1 MYLETGLGQ
10 LPKGSAK
17 PPPKSPARR
26 PQRAPTISQPR
37 AVPADQLLDASVKWG
52 LKVPFRTDFGAFLQE
67 MAKAIGRHVIKDA
80 RDITKVDDWILKRPQ
95 NEQRLKA
102 IHDDVKRVKQE
113 SDIVIVRT
121 RFNYIRSHI
130 DPQRYSSEVKIL
142 GTTL

>member
-26 PQRAPTISQPR
+26 PQRTPTISPPR
-37 AVPADQLLDASVKWG
+37 AVPADQLFDASVKWG
-52 LKVPFRTDFGAFLQE
+52 LKVSFRRDFAAFLQE

-80 RDITKVDDWILKRPQ
+80 RDITKVDDWILKRPE

-102 IHDDVKRVKQE
+102 IHDDLKRVKQE
-113 SDIVIVRT
+113 SDIAIVRT
-121 RFNYIRSHI
+121 RFNYIRSHV
-130 DPQRYSSEVKIL
+130 DPQRYSSEVTIL
-142 GTTL
+142 GTS

>member
-1 MYLETGLGQ
+1 MYFSETGLGQ
-10 LPKGSAK
+10 IKPQPKGT
-17 PPPKSPARR
+17 
-26 PQRAPTISQPR
+26 PQRRKKLVISQPR
-37 AVPADQLLDASVKWG
+37 AVPADQLLDASLKWG

-80 RDITKVDDWILKRPQ
+80 RDITKVDDWILKRAA

-102 IHDDVKRVKQE
+102 IHDDLKPVKQE

-130 DPQRYSSEVKIL
+130 DPQRYSSEVIIL
-142 GTTL
+142 GTS